1 MAMNTQKILEDHG
14 HETAFFSM
22 QYPENISSEYD
33 SFFPEEVSFSGG
45 GISGKVSAVKRL
57 LGRGEVASKFTALLD
72 DFCPDVVHLH
82 NVHSYLSPI
91 VAEIAK
97 SRGVRVVWTL
107 HDYKLICPTYS
118 FLREGKVCELCLT
131 QPTAVVT
138 TKCMKRSL
146 SASLIAYMEAI
157 VWNRERLIRNTDVFI
172 CPSHFMAEKMKQG
185 GFPPSKIE
193 VLPNFV
199 SMEQTGDTPV
209 HREKAYCYIGRL
221 SEEKGVRMLLEV
233 ASRLPYKL
241 YVAGTGPL
249 ISDLER
255 YFQQENIVYLGQLS
269 KNQVYDLLQKVSF
282 LVVPSICYENNP
294 LSVIESLC
302 MGTPVLGANIGGIP
316 ELIQEGRNGFLF
328 EAKNKHSLTETII
341 CFFDSADQK
350 KLVNL
355 EEISRKALINFSS
368 SRYYDDLI
376 SIYSFSQ

>member
-1 MAMNTQKILEDHG
+1 VAMNTQKILEDHG

-282 LVVPSICYENNP
+282 LVVPSIWYENNP

-302 MGTPVLGANIGGIP
+302 LGTPVLGAAIGGIP
-316 ELIQEGRNGFLF
+316 ELIEEGKTGLLF
-328 EAKNKHSLTETII
+328 QASN
-341 CFFDSADQK
+341 A
-350 KLVNL
+350 
-355 EEISRKALINFSS
+355 
-368 SRYYDDLI
+368 DDLKEKI
-376 SIYSFSQ
+376 SSFFSQIEKKRDFQSSEIACDAQDRFSEAGYYQKLMAIYFN